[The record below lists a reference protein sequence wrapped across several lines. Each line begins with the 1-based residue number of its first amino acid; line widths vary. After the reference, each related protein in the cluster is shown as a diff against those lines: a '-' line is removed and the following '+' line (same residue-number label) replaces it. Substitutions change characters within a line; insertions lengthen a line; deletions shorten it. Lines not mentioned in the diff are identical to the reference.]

1 MYLLDELVLEYGLYL
16 ITAGLAGGALLQG
29 ASNRAKGWCIALMGI
44 PLAAEIAYS
53 DFFTPTL
60 PTDLTAALSALALL
74 GYLAFYP
81 SQLSGIWKSPLMRLA
96 FLYFAWMSVTTLS
109 SVDFQVSAKFLIS
122 QLAYFIAFG
131 VGGFL
136 WVRQPRSLSLEKLY
150 STFLL
155 APASLVLFLCTYQH
169 LALGGSKEMV
179 EKAVYPFMR
188 EHTVYGTYAVWFF
201 LACLSLWGLRPSI
214 GGTVLL
220 GLTGLAVFLS
230 YSRGAWLS
238 LLLTLGTWG
247 LLYLLRRLSTF
258 QRTLVVAGIVGAGV
272 WLGLAA
278 LSENPYAL
286 QFKAQ
291 LQLGEAGRHLA
302 SSFDLRQNLSNL
314 ERINRWDAALSMV
327 AERPWYGFGPNTYVK
342 EYSAYQRSLMRT
354 PVSVEMGEVGGAH
367 SEFLT
372 AASEMGLPGLF
383 LLAAIYFL
391 TLRLGLG
398 GIWRSSELR
407 SQGHYA
413 LLTLPLLAYYL
424 HGFIN
429 NFMDH
434 GHIAGLVYLHWG
446 LLAGYE
452 ARGA

>member
-1 MYLLDELVLEYGLYL
+1 MDEAVLEYSLYL
-16 ITAGLAGGALLQG
+16 ITAGLATGALLQG
-29 ASNRAKGWCIALMGI
+29 VSNRAKGWYIAIIGI
-44 PLAAEIAYS
+44 PLAAEIAYG
-53 DFFTPTL
+53 DFFTPTF
-60 PTDLTAALSALALL
+60 PTDLVAALSALALL

-81 SQLSGIWKSPLMRLA
+81 SRLISIWKSPLMRLVL
-96 FLYFAWMSVTTLS
+96 LYFAWMGVTTLS
-109 SVDFQVSAKFLIS
+109 SVDFRVSVKFFIS
-122 QLAYFIAFG
+122 QLTYFMAFG

-136 WVRQPRSLSLEKLY
+136 WARQPRSLPLEKLY
-150 STFLL
+150 FTFLL
-155 APASLVLFLCTYQH
+155 VPASLVLFLCTYQH

-201 LACLSLWGLRPSI
+201 LACLSLWRLQPSI

-220 GLTGLAVFLS
+220 GLIGLAVFLS

-238 LLLTLGTWG
+238 LLLTLGLWG
-247 LLYLLRRLSTF
+247 LLHLLRRLSTF
-258 QRTLVVAGIVGAGV
+258 QRTLVVAGSLGAGV

-286 QFKAQ
+286 QFRAQ
-291 LQLGEAGRHLA
+291 LELGEAGRHLA

-327 AERPWYGFGPNTYVK
+327 AERPWYGFGPNTYAK

-398 GIWRSSELR
+398 GIWHSAEPHLQAR
-407 SQGHYA
+407 YA

-446 LLAGYE
+446 LLAGYKE
-452 ARGA
+452 QMA